1 MIIRN
6 LYVFGILFL
15 TTLISLAS
23 AGLEIPNCN
32 DKTSNTS
39 CSDATD
45 ATVKSYCINGQNIIA
60 LKEDS
65 SPLCYIKLENEGDHF
80 VKLNG
85 KTLENIDFVNNAI
98 NPTNDLPKM
107 AVLSCYKTPEN
118 TVNCGQTSAIIRD
131 KNFKY
136 YGISKKASVTNTEL
150 DVNNESCEGNIGKL
164 IKVKVRVKLC
174 LTETTAIPLLAALG
188 AQNNYMIDG
197 HLGENS
203 PFDIDNEN
211 NGVFIRPEKNYYI
224 GEITKVFEN
233 AYVNYDTRMVTE
245 TYYYY
250 KYLNKYHL
258 CSNSKCEGK
267 NEIPTGTFLYTTRF
281 EAGIIHKGDIL
292 IFTDNKDGTISISTQ
307 FKNEMMAFKF
317 SGTYDVGVK
326 IEDEQFL
333 DGTLNEAIVNGS
345 IKIFNCFE
353 ERCEATV
360 GFIKYKDSTSNTI
373 KVAGCGM
380 GNNKD
385 ICETSVTVN
394 CDRVQTAY
402 YYEAGDQFVYCSR
415 TTVNGKSEGI
425 AFVNNNEPSIYLER
439 FGTGSQYR
447 FLLSDKSS
455 NIIGVARRYGAVIYN
470 NTKYLC
476 YNNNKNV
483 FYDTLSDVSYYA
495 DNNCSIFSTV
505 YGYHLYSLGDSNLLI
520 SCGNNESC
528 TVVEANNGYF
538 VGGMSNTGRHL
549 IKCSESICSYI
560 NQEKVNF
567 SDACNNK
574 SDGEVF
580 IISANNSVGFCYN
593 GQPITFNDKNVVKY
607 YTISNI
613 NARATYPNIRAGY
626 DTIFLEVGRFSV
638 KQSTTDSNGICYEDE
653 GQGVSSDSIYSGI
666 SCIKNLEP
674 SKLGDYIINFCS
686 SICKSCTTLPIDNED
701 YSNSIPPATCR
712 GFIDPRDD
720 EVVIDEDTS
729 GSGSG
734 TSGSGSGSGTSGSG
748 SGSDTSGSGSGSGTS
763 GSGSGSGTSG
773 SGSGSDTSGS
783 GSGSGTSGSGSG
795 SGNSGSGSGSGTSG
809 SGSGSGTSG
818 SGSGSGTSGSGSG
831 SGTSGSGSGS
841 GTSGSG
847 SGSGTSGSGS
857 GSGTSGSGSG
867 SGTSG
872 SVLDTITEAG
882 VYVTVGNSK
891 LVSVSDLASTTEA
904 ITSSTGIKVY
914 YCTAQVNGCT
924 ELVGYI
930 KDIING
936 SGGSKLYYI
945 NSSGSNIV
953 EPTEVSTSTTCTGNI
968 GKLIKV
974 KGKSNVYLCL
984 TADKN
989 IDIANDGE
997 YLLSG
1002 IASSGNAFTDSTS
1015 VINLPIKIN
1024 GSTIV
1029 LDKIIDDELYRV
1041 YETNALQDRKSNFC
1055 SGTILDNRYTC
1066 KNGSCTK
1073 EASPVSNGK
1082 YLVNNKVYDCSL
1094 DTGETDKISCTQD
1107 TNENGILIFEE
1118 ISETRSCEYKYLKNV
1133 SAITETNISKSL
1145 IYDCKDGSCAATSG
1159 VTTYGSNIPVY
1170 CTSSE
1175 CTTITNS
1182 VELSTVSGKLV
1193 YSSGFQLA
1201 NSKGKVFDID
1211 TSAVKMYLY
1220 VNTGFVL
1227 LKTISGVVGVTLP
1240 SNVSDGDYYINN
1252 TSYVVVQSSECNS
1265 NKITK
1270 YTISS
1275 GAISSTSVCSGGTT
1289 PSADCA
1295 TVDTKNSK
1303 NCPIGYYIA
1312 NKSTGVKGSGVL
1324 FHCVDGTHCNIINSE
1339 SEEKIKIGYYK
1350 NSDPEVDATG
1360 YIQCGISGSCT
1371 VVKANAAAN
1380 CKSIPIGGL
1389 YFDSDDKNKIKL
1401 CLKTGAAVDGIDIT
1415 TTGQYIISIN
1425 NENIFGNAAGKNVI
1439 IDFDGV
1445 NVYKNVVDTIIYR
1458 YTDTNQKVYGKY
1470 NNEGICSN
1478 PSSIL
1483 EFKKDDSNFTY
1494 TSTD

>member
-734 TSGSGSGSGTSGSG
+734 TSGSGSGS
-748 SGSDTSGSGSGSGTS
+748 D
-763 GSGSGSGTSG
+763 
-773 SGSGSDTSGS
+773 
-783 GSGSGTSGSGSG
+783 
-795 SGNSGSGSGSGTSG
+795 
-809 SGSGSGTSG
+809 
-818 SGSGSGTSGSGSG
+818 TSGSGSG